1 VRRGSDSFQLVRSH
15 RRRVGS
21 AATSSCAQRWRTPAA
36 RLAALVGAATLLLPA
51 AAHASPQD
59 LFGFGARSSGLAM
72 SGPASSEGYEGTFGG
87 PALLAE
93 TREKTFTL
101 GYVVGRFSLSADTPQ
116 GRVAL
121 PNDEMKQIYIGA
133 ALPLPLGGALTDRLT
148 FGVGFYDPVNFLVRG
163 KILYPERFQYPV
175 LAPRTQSLALT
186 LGLGMRLGDRVF
198 VGVGYEALAAV
209 IGEID
214 ITLDSTGHVGAR
226 SDDQEVAA
234 YAPIASVA
242 VDLSEH
248 LRAGLTF
255 RGELIGRFQ
264 IVIKAQ
270 DLGVAIP
277 DLNVAGLAQY
287 DPAQLHAEVRWTS
300 DARTLGTAPKPATQS
315 GWTVM
320 LGAIGRRWSQ
330 YPGGPEKTVVAND
343 SPDYGPPKVNAH
355 DTIAPRLAVER
366 SFPLTPHAGGRL
378 RAGYAYEPSPMPE
391 QTGTSNYFDNDRHV
405 ITAGVG
411 LAGDATIPIR
421 LDAFLQLHVLPT
433 RTHVKDER
441 VTAAD
446 PNAPGAP
453 WVKAG
458 GHVFVAGITTGVS
471 FRCAPRPCS
480 GRRSRSP
487 SRASRPPPRRAPSRP
502 SASARAAPRWATRS
516 PPTRPTSPRTTTTP
530 RGSSGRSTC

>member
-1 VRRGSDSFQLVRSH
+1 MPAGDARGVGLVTARPRPPQRSETRRGNSRDERPSRAPLAPLGAEGDSDSFELVRSH
-15 RRRVGS
+15 RRRG
-21 AATSSCAQRWRTPAA
+21 
-36 RLAALVGAATLLLPA
+36 PA
-51 AAHASPQD
+51 AATPPCLLAAVVGLSALATPRAGGASPQD
-59 LFGFGARSSGLAM
+59 LFGFGARSSGMAM
-72 SGPASSEGYEGTFGG
+72 SGPATAEGYEGTFGG

-101 GYVVGRFSLSADTPQ
+101 GYVVGRFSLSARTPQ
-116 GRVAL
+116 GRVGL

-133 ALPLPLGGALTDRLT
+133 VLPLPLGGALTDRVT

-186 LGLGMRLGDRVF
+186 LGLGLRLGDRVF
-198 VGVGYEALAAV
+198 VGAGYEALAAV

-248 LRAGLTF
+248 LRAGLAF
-255 RGELIGRFQ
+255 RGELIGRFR

-300 DARTLGTAPKPATQS
+300 DARKLGAPPRPSAQS
-315 GWTVM
+315 GWTVA
-320 LGAIGRRWSQ
+320 LGAIARRWSR

-343 SPDYGPPKVNAH
+343 DPEYGPPAANAH
-355 DTIAPRLAVER
+355 DTIAPRLAAER

-391 QTGTSNYFDNDRHV
+391 QTGASNYFDNDRHV
-405 ITAGVG
+405 LTAGVG
-411 LAGDATIPIR
+411 LVGDSTLP
-421 LDAFLQLHVLPT
+421 LHVDAFMQLHVLPT
-433 RTHVKDER
+433 RRHQKDAS
-441 VTAAD
+441 VD
-446 PNAPGAP
+446 PAAPGAP
-453 WVKAG
+453 WVEAG

-471 FRCAPRPCS
+471 F
-480 GRRSRSP
+480 
-487 SRASRPPPRRAPSRP
+487 
-502 SASARAAPRWATRS
+502 
-516 PPTRPTSPRTTTTP
+516 
-530 RGSSGRSTC
+530 